1 MEVLSHLFNAQFDSR
16 KSPLLFSEG
25 VLLLGAFAF
34 VPSLSEGSKTVCLD
48 MLCRLFEEEYRLI
61 SSPGEHISD
70 VLAGIGYA
78 LSSSV
83 NVHYVRIL
91 DSLLGIWGK
100 EGGPCGSIT
109 HGLMILHLIEWVLS
123 SLINIR
129 CFEKINVFAHEA
141 LETSRANYVPFA
153 IVMAAA
159 GLLRVVNRTK
169 MNGLGFDTVSKL
181 RGSAEDRIESFARD
195 IISRNGVTNADND
208 PTCSLLLQCIS
219 LALARSGLVS
229 SRAPLL
235 MCLASALL
243 NEIFPLRHLYAKV
256 LDFPHRNSA
265 RLGHDEVKKHLESVL
280 FKEAGAITS
289 VFCNQ
294 YVSVDVESK
303 GVVENLIWD
312 YCQDIY
318 LGHRQVALMLRG
330 KENELLGDTE
340 KIAESAFLMVV
351 LFALAI
357 TKHKFNSKSTQETQ
371 WDVSVHIL
379 VSFSCLEYFR
389 RIRLPEYMDTIR
401 GVVASVQGNESACVS
416 FVESMPSYMD
426 MTNGTS
432 MVFYHFNC
440 SFHD

>member
-1 MEVLSHLFNAQFDSR
+1 M
-16 KSPLLFSEG
+16 
-25 VLLLGAFAF
+25 
-34 VPSLSEGSKTVCLD
+34 
-48 MLCRLFEEEYRLI
+48 
-61 SSPGEHISD
+61 
-70 VLAGIGYA
+70 
-78 LSSSV
+78 
-83 NVHYVRIL
+83 
-91 DSLLGIWGK
+91 
-100 EGGPCGSIT
+100 
-109 HGLMILHLIEWVLS
+109 
-123 SLINIR
+123 
-129 CFEKINVFAHEA
+129 
-141 LETSRANYVPFA
+141 
-153 IVMAAA
+153 
-159 GLLRVVNRTK
+159 
-169 MNGLGFDTVSKL
+169 
-181 RGSAEDRIESFARD
+181 
-195 IISRNGVTNADND
+195 
-208 PTCSLLLQCIS
+208 
-219 LALARSGLVS
+219 
-229 SRAPLL
+229 
-235 MCLASALL
+235 
-243 NEIFPLRHLYAKV
+243 
-256 LDFPHRNSA
+256 
-265 RLGHDEVKKHLESVL
+265 ESVL

-303 GVVENLIWD
+303 SVVENLIWD

-318 LGHRQVALMLRG
+318 LGHQQVALMLRG

-357 TKHKFNSKSTQETQ
+357 TKHEFNSKSTQETQ